1 MTTPSDMTTPRLRS
15 APSPRTI
22 LVVASLGG
30 FMAFVDAT
38 IVNVAF
44 PDIHTSFPDAS
55 IGDLSWILN
64 AYNIVFAALLVAA
77 GRLAD
82 VLGRR
87 RVYLAGLAVFTLASA
102 LCAAAPGVEALVG
115 LRVLQAVGAALLVPS
130 SLALVLQAH
139 SAQTRGRAVATV
151 AAVSALAAGIGPALG
166 GVLVDVDSWRLVFL
180 ANVPVGVL
188 GYLLARKKLV
198 EGRQAGKRRMPDLL
212 GALLLACAVAALVL
226 AVVRGADW
234 GWVSVRTEGSG
245 GAALA
250 LLGLFGWRCH
260 VHRFPLVDLALL
272 RHRAFAVA
280 NGASVAAAA
289 GFFGYTLVNVLF
301 LTEVWRYSVLETG
314 LAITPGPLV
323 AIAVSRLF
331 GRLAE
336 RIGHRLVLVGG
347 GLWWGAAVLWFA
359 DEVGAAPD
367 YMTQW
372 LPGMVLLGIGAGAL
386 FPGLS
391 AVAVASAPGDGFGTA
406 TGLNTVARQVGAAL
420 GVAAVVAIVQSAPPT
435 QPAAV
440 LNAFDHAWVFAA
452 GCLVAAALGCVLVG
466 RRPIAAGEA
475 TPAPSASQM
484 DAQPTARLTAFRS
497 ATGAPARLRPA
508 AATPAPPD
516 DGNTIHLGHRGNGD
530 VGGAVDLLGR
540 TPLFALLDE
549 RIQQKIAERSGTVR
563 LTTGEWL
570 YRSGDPAEAVY
581 VVRSGR
587 VEIVDEAGGRVTAGL
602 GRGEVVGAVALLN
615 GGART
620 ASVRATRTTELL
632 AIPAATLERLL
643 VERPEMSLVL
653 SRMLAHR
660 LSASGGPQ
668 RGRSVPST
676 IAVIPLDPAVPV
688 VAIAHHLAAELRRWG
703 RADMLV
709 PIGDGGFAELLDRA
723 LAGNDQLVLPLMPG
737 TPWAD
742 FGLAHADRIL
752 AVGSAS
758 AGPARPHPAEL
769 LGCDLVTWDVAPGFG
784 ALAGWAAE
792 LEPVET
798 HALRSASIGIDM
810 ARLARRLAGRS
821 VGLVLSG
828 GGARAFAHL
837 GVLEELHAAGVVI
850 DRVGGTS
857 MGAFI
862 GALYA
867 MGLPPEEIDA
877 RCYDEWTRRKPL
889 RDVVVPRHALIRGD
903 RCRAMLRRTFGDV
916 AIEELPRGLYTTA
929 TDLRRGELVV
939 ARSGRLADAV
949 GASIA
954 LPVLAPALLRNRQIL
969 VDGSLTDNLPVAT
982 MAALGEGPIIA
993 VDCKPRLARPTRA
1006 GQRELPLAATLARV
1020 LTLASANTTL
1030 SARLHADLTI
1040 TPRDPG
1046 IGLLEFSQIDAAKEA
1061 GRAAARRALDGA
1073 ALPVAA

>member
-1 MTTPSDMTTPRLRS
+1 MSTPLRRN
-15 APSPRTI
+15 APSPRTV
-22 LVVASLGG
+22 LAVASLGG

-44 PDIHTSFPDAS
+44 PDIHTSFPETS

-87 RVYLAGLAVFTLASA
+87 RLYLAGLVVFTLASA
-102 LCAAAPGVEALVG
+102 LCAAAPSAGALVG
-115 LRVLQAVGAALLVPS
+115 LRVVQAVGAALLVPS

-139 SAQTRGRAVATV
+139 SAAMRARAVATV

-166 GVLVDVDSWRLVFL
+166 GLLVDAGNWRLVFL
-180 ANVPVGVL
+180 ANVPVGVI
-188 GYLLARKKLV
+188 GYLLARAKLV
-198 EGRQAGKRRMPDLL
+198 EGRQVGKRRMPDLL
-212 GALLLACAVAALVL
+212 GAILLAAATAALVL

-234 GWVSVRTEGSG
+234 GWLSVRTGG
-245 GAALA
+245 TAGAAFA
-250 LLGLFGWRCH
+250 LLALFGWRCR
-260 VHRFPLVDLALL
+260 VHPAPLIDLTLL
-272 RHRAFAVA
+272 RRRAFVVA
-280 NGASVAAAA
+280 NAASIAAAA

-301 LTEVWRYSVLETG
+301 LTEVWRYSVLESG

-336 RIGHRLVLVGG
+336 RIGYRLVLVGG
-347 GLWWGAAVLWFA
+347 GLWWGAAVLWFV
-359 DEVGAAPD
+359 EQVGPRPE
-367 YMTQW
+367 YVTQW

-391 AVAVASAPGDGFGTA
+391 AVAVASAPGDAFGTA

-420 GVAAVVAIVQSAPPT
+420 GVAAVVAIVASADPRE
-435 QPAAV
+435 PAAV
-440 LNAFDHAWVFAA
+440 LTTFDHAWAFSA
-452 GCLVAAALGCVLVG
+452 GCLLAAALGCVLVG
-466 RRPIAAGEA
+466 RRPIALSEVAQ
-475 TPAPSASQM
+475 TPVPGQ
-484 DAQPTARLTAFRS
+484 
-497 ATGAPARLRPA
+497 RPA
-508 AATPAPPD
+508 APTQAAVD
-516 DGNTIHLGHRGNGD
+516 DGMTVHLGRRGTTD
-530 VGGAVDLLGR
+530 VAAAVDLLGR
-540 TPLFALLDE
+540 TPLFAVLDE
-549 RIQQKIAERSGTVR
+549 PIRRNVAERALTVR
-563 LTTGEWL
+563 LTTGAWL

-587 VEIVDEAGGRVTAGL
+587 VEIVDEAGGRVTGEL

-615 GGART
+615 GGARA
-620 ASVRATRTTELL
+620 ASVRATRTAELL
-632 AIPAATLERLL
+632 AIPAATFERLL
-643 VERPEMSLVL
+643 VGRLEMSLVL
-653 SRMLAHR
+653 SRMLADR
-660 LSASGGPQ
+660 LSATGAPPK
-668 RGRSVPST
+668 GRSVPST
-676 IAVIPLDPAVPV
+676 IALVPLDPGVPI

-709 PIGDGGFAELLDRA
+709 PMGDQGFAALLDRA
-723 LAGNDQLVLPLMPG
+723 TAGNDQLVLPVTPG

-742 FGLAHADRIL
+742 FSLSQADRIL
-752 AVGSAS
+752 VVGSS
-758 AGPARPHPAEL
+758 AAGQVRPHPAEL
-769 LGCDLVTWDVAPGFG
+769 RGCDLVTWDVAPGFG
-784 ALAGWAAE
+784 ALAGWATA
-792 LEPVET
+792 LEPAET
-798 HALRSASIGIDM
+798 HALRTANIGTDM

-867 MGLPPEEIDA
+867 MGLSPEEIDA
-877 RCYDEWTRRKPL
+877 RCYDEWTRRRPI
-889 RDVVVPRHALIRGD
+889 PRHALIGGD
-903 RCRAMLRRTFGDV
+903 RFRAMLGRTFGDI

-939 ARSGRLADAV
+939 TRSGRVADAV

-993 VDCKPRLARPTRA
+993 VDCTAHGEQPTQA
-1006 GQRELPLAATLARV
+1006 GALPLGATLARV
-1020 LTLASANTTL
+1020 LTLASADATR

-1061 GRAAARRALDGA
+1061 GRAAAREALDGA
-1073 ALPVAA
+1073 PLPVAA